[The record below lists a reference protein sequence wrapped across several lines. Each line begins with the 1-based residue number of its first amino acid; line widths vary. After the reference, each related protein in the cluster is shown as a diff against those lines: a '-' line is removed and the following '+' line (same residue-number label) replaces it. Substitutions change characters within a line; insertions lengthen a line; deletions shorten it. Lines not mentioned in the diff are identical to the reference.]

1 MATRSG
7 LEAAYSAAS
16 LWPQLHWFHCRLAA
30 MDEAMERP
38 HLAQADRHIDE
49 GEERIAYFAECIAEW
64 VGAWMLAAP
73 ARRWN

>member
-1 MATRSG
+1 
-7 LEAAYSAAS
+7 
-16 LWPQLHWFHCRLAA
+16 